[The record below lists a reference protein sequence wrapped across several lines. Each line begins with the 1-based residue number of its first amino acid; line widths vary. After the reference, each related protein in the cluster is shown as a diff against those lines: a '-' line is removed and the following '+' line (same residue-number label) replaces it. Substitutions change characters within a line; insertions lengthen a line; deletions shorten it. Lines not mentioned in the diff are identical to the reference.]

1 MLCSLYPIHT
11 VYTRVP
17 ALMNVNI
24 PHAGSQIESSVE
36 TSLSQPTVTN
46 CPATTKPELRQLII
60 ELYPKVADKWEDIG
74 IMLKIDS
81 GKLDALK
88 TTENRTSQAC
98 LREMLKIWLKL
109 DPSWITIIDALK
121 ILGEKELASHLRA
134 TYCSRDH

>member
-1 MLCSLYPIHT
+1 M
-11 VYTRVP
+11 YTRVP

-88 TTENRTSQAC
+88 TTENCTSQAR

-109 DPSWITIIDALK
+109 DPSASWITIIDALK
-121 ILGEKELASHLRA
+121 ILGEEDLASHLRT